1 MPEEKTPCGGVTEN
15 RLSQLVR
22 EVLVTSPDDRRTM
35 KTMAPL
41 LAETMLLSIQDG
53 ATISDEAW
61 LAIPQFVRAGMTG
74 NMLLS
79 FVRGVP
85 GA

>member
-41 LAETMLLSIQDG
+41 LAETMLLTTHED

-61 LAIPQFVRAGMTG
+61 LAIPQRIRTGMTG

-79 FVRGVP
+79 FVQGVP